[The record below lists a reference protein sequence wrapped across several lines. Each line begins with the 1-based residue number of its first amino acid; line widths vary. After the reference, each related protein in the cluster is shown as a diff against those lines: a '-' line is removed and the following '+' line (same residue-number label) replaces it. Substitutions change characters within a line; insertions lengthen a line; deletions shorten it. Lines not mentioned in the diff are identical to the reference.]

1 EANAFGVA
9 SVEFENEIGNFPVI
23 EFFSFEA
30 IEAASPLKPPA
41 AARPADHLY
50 RPWSDAAKNRRC
62 RTGARRRL
70 RVSRLGAGWE
80 RRGQDR
86 PYARTRKDIIDSHTK
101 FPIDEL
107 GATAA
112 ARPGVDSEQFR
123 SIPKTCWALCG
134 TLSCRK
140 RSGRAVVGACSLRA
154 MRHNAGSTM
163 VGMKRSEFIT
173 LLGGGAASIAWPLAA
188 RAQQQTKIPRIG
200 IIDDSPRWNAFRH
213 GLRDLGYL
221 EGPNIAFDY
230 TYGDARPEPL
240 AEAAAQLVRR
250 PVDVIA
256 TYGTAASFAAK
267 QATTTIPIVMISVG
281 DPVRAG
287 LVASL
292 AHPGGNVTGNTI
304 LGPAIGAK
312 RVQLMQEL
320 IPTVGRVA
328 FLWNPNNAS
337 HAAYRQELQAAA
349 PALNAKVLFVEVGS
363 AGEFESAFAAMMKE
377 RPDAFSMTGDPFHQL
392 HVGWIIDFM
401 AR

>member
-86 PYARTRKDIIDSHTK
+86 RHARTRKDIIDSHTK
-101 FPIDEL
+101 FPIAWERVRGDRSRSAGRGFRTIQVCPQDPPGALRYVEL
-107 GATAA
+107 PQTVRASRRRRAHSVLRHDPASPIFGMSRREFVTLVAA
-112 ARPGVDSEQFR
+112 AAAAPL
-123 SIPKTCWALCG
+123 ILWP
-134 TLSCRK
+134 
-140 RSGRAVVGACSLRA
+140 RA
-154 MRHNAGSTM
+154 AG
-163 VGMKRSEFIT
+163 
-173 LLGGGAASIAWPLAA
+173 
-188 RAQQQTKIPRIG
+188 AQQQTKIPRIG

-221 EGPNIAFDY
+221 EGQNIAFDY
-230 TYGDARPEPL
+230 AYGDGVPERL
-240 AEAAAQLVRR
+240 AEAATQLVRR

-287 LVASL
+287 LVTTL
-292 AHPGGNVTGNTI
+292 ARPGANVTGNTI
-304 LGPAIGAK
+304 LGPDIGVK
-312 RVQLMQEL
+312 RIQLMQEL
-320 IPTVGRVA
+320 ILTVARVA

-363 AGEFESAFAAMMKE
+363 VGEFESAFAAMMKE
-377 RPDAFSMTGDPFHQL
+377 RPDAFSMT
-392 HVGWIIDFM
+392 
-401 AR
+401 